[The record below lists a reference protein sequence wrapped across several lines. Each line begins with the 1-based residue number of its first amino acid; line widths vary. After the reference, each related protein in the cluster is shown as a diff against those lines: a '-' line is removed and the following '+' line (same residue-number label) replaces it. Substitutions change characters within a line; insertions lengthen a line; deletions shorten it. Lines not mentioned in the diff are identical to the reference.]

1 MIVIKT
7 VIKGVEGCAVQFPPV
22 KGGVLFTSW
31 KREYSTFRKY
41 SQPFDPSPVFPKQIT
56 RSKSLLSIYFT
67 FTKYHFMKQSAES
80 KIGDTSFSTSS
91 LPSSL

>member
-1 MIVIKT
+1 MIVTKT
-7 VIKGVEGCAVQFPPV
+7 VIKGVEGCTVRFPPV
-22 KGGVLFTSW
+22 KGVIFFTSW

-56 RSKSLLSIYFT
+56 PSKSLFARSFT
-67 FTKYHFMKQSAES
+67 FIKYNFMEQSAES
-80 KIGDTSFSTSS
+80 KIGDTSFSASS